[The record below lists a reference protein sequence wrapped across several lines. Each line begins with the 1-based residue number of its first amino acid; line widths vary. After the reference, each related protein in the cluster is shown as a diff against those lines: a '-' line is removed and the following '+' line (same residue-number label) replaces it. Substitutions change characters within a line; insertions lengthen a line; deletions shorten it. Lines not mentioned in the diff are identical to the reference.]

1 MFQIPEEWDQTS
13 SNTRQAIRTSK
24 GASWGW
30 GNLEWVMQVAGGEY
44 LLRSWEKLQ
53 QEGNFLFYSFR
64 NFGFERNSTQLDLL
78 CPTWKESDGNLF
90 SQKWRIML

>member
-1 MFQIPEEWDQTS
+1 MLQIPEEWDQTS
-13 SNTRQAIRTSK
+13 SNTRQAIQTSK
-24 GASWGW
+24 GVSRGW
-30 GNLEWVMQVAGGEY
+30 GNLEGVMQVAGGEY

-64 NFGFERNSTQLDLL
+64 NVGFEGNSTRLDLL
-78 CPTWKESDGNLF
+78 FPTWKESDGNLF